1 VAIHTRILTK
11 VELPREIEVEIQD
24 TVRGEK
30 TRRKVLLAD
39 CMARLAKL
47 GPVDLDN
54 IDPADL
60 LSMALAIAKHVA
72 IDDYLMSIGVDPHK
86 DVSPLDET

>member
-1 VAIHTRILTK
+1 MAIHTRILTK
-11 VELPREIEVEIQD
+11 VELPREIEVEVHD
-24 TVRGEK
+24 TIRSTK
-30 TRRKVLLAD
+30 AKRKVLLSE
-39 CMARLAKL
+39 CLSRLAKL

-60 LSMALAIAKHVA
+60 ISMALAIAKHIA

-86 DVSPLDET
+86 DVPPLDES

>member
-1 VAIHTRILTK
+1 MAIHTRILTK
-11 VELPREIEVEIQD
+11 VELPQEIEVEVHD
-24 TVRGEK
+24 TIRD
-30 TRRKVLLAD
+30 TRTARKVPLSECLS
-39 CMARLAKL
+39 RLAKL
-47 GPVDLDN
+47 GPVDLEN

-86 DVSPLDET
+86 ELKPLE